1 MPLPSPSPPQDAD
14 DGCRA
19 GLAKRR
25 HELEQAELAQGHDGR
40 TLWEQ
45 LEANKEKKDEEWK
58 AVNNPFAP
66 PPGLADD
73 EAEYIDGLEAQK
85 RDFDKRKKAQ
95 KDEDT
100 AAFKAAQAQR
110 VVQSGTAGDAV
121 RPPPTPAHPSHTPAS
136 VATWTCSQRPGLSEH
151 GWWAGLS
158 AVGGAAASS
167 GEAQGVQGGVAQ
179 GAAAQDARP
188 RAGGGAAAWRR
199 APSAPLH
206 RPIFLAQKE

>member
-1 MPLPSPSPPQDAD
+1 MS
-14 DGCRA
+14 GA

-58 AVNNPFAP
+58 AANNPFAP

-95 KDEDT
+95 KEEDT

-121 RPPPTPAHPSHTPAS
+121 RSPPSPTLSHTRQHL
-136 VATWTCSQRPGLSEH
+136 VCGNLDWCQRPGLSEH
-151 GWWAGLS
+151 GWWAGVS

-167 GEAQGVQGGVAQ
+167 GEAQGVQGGLAQ
-179 GAAAQDARP
+179 GAAAQGARA
-188 RAGGGAAAWRR
+188 RAGGGAATRRR

-206 RPIFLAQKE
+206 RPILLAQNE

>member
-1 MPLPSPSPPQDAD
+1 MPLPSPPPPPPQDAD
-14 DGCRA
+14 GGCRA

-95 KDEDT
+95 KEEDT

-121 RPPPTPAHPSHTPAS
+121 RPPPPPPTLHTRQHL
-136 VATWTCSQRPGLSEH
+136 WQPGL
-151 GWWAGLS
+151 
-158 AVGGAAASS
+158 AAS
-167 GEAQGVQGGVAQ
+167 A
-179 GAAAQDARP
+179 
-188 RAGGGAAAWRR
+188 
-199 APSAPLH
+199 
-206 RPIFLAQKE
+206 LA